1 MVGATITRPIGLVMT
16 NYIFYFCSV
25 QSSARFSPCDLEEM
39 APTPVAIAIEHPP
52 APATGNEKP
61 AVASEPHAPEGP
73 FNLAS
78 SISDSY
84 PEGGRAAYLS
94 LFGCFCAWMS
104 AYGLMN
110 TIGTFQAYLGTHQLA
125 AYSEADVGWIFG
137 LYLFMA
143 YCCGVQTGPV
153 FDAMGPRWLTI
164 AGSVILVMAMFL
176 LEACSRGCYVM
187 FCGCDT
193 VSFCLSPLLTWH
205 QKVITISSSYSPSLV
220 AWEPPS

>member
-1 MVGATITRPIGLVMT
+1 MAAAPMV
-16 NYIFYFCSV
+16 
-25 QSSARFSPCDLEEM
+25 
-39 APTPVAIAIEHPP
+39 IAIEHPP
-52 APATGNEKP
+52 PLPTGRMEKMT
-61 AVASEPHAPEGP
+61 VASEPHAPEGP
-73 FNLAS
+73 LNLATS
-78 SISDSY
+78 VSDSY

-125 AYSEADVGWIFG
+125 EYSEADVGWIFG

-164 AGSVILVMAMFL
+164 AGSVILVLAMFL
-176 LEACSRGCYVM
+176 LEACSRGCH
-187 FCGCDT
+187 
-193 VSFCLSPLLTWH
+193 VSHLIVLR
-205 QKVITISSSYSPSLV
+205 
-220 AWEPPS
+220 

>member
-1 MVGATITRPIGLVMT
+1 MVGATITSPPIGLVHDEL
-16 NYIFYFCSV
+16 YLL
-25 QSSARFSPCDLEEM
+25 SSFLPNRVHAFRLGRM
-39 APTPVAIAIEHPP
+39 APASVAIAIEH
-52 APATGNEKP
+52 APALTTGDEKS
-61 AVASEPHAPEGP
+61 AVASEPQAPEGP
-73 FNLAS
+73 LNLAT

-164 AGSVILVMAMFL
+164 AGSVILVLAMFL
-176 LEACSRGCYVM
+176 LEACSRGCYVPSLM
-187 FCGCDT
+187 LCGCDT
-193 VSFCLSPLLTWH
+193 VSFCLSLLLTWH
-205 QKVITISSSYSPSLV
+205 
-220 AWEPPS
+220 

>member
-1 MVGATITRPIGLVMT
+1 
-16 NYIFYFCSV
+16 
-25 QSSARFSPCDLEEM
+25 M
-39 APTPVAIAIEHPP
+39 ALAPVAVANEHPSP
-52 APATGNEKP
+52 LPPVNMEKMP
-61 AVASEPHAPEGP
+61 VASEPHAPEGP
-73 FNLAS
+73 LNLATS
-78 SISDSY
+78 MSDSY

-125 AYSEADVGWIFG
+125 GYSEADVGWIFG

-164 AGSVILVMAMFL
+164 AGSVILVLAMFL
-176 LEACSRGCYVM
+176 LEACSSGCSVSSLIVLRW
-187 FCGCDT
+187 CD
-193 VSFCLSPLLTWH
+193 LSAFAC
-205 QKVITISSSYSPSLV
+205 S
-220 AWEPPS
+220 AC